1 MSGAHAALQR
11 LTQGLR
17 QHGPVL
23 LAGVAQ
29 PYLNAD
35 ENLEIVRHIKKDDSS
50 NFDELLTL
58 VWGPHF
64 DRVHALGLAAGQ
76 PAHAAHLLPALVQA
90 ADCFDALHA
99 PAQRRLRRMIL
110 RHRAHASAPHRPG

>member
-1 MSGAHAALQR
+1 MPGAHAALHW

-17 QHGPVL
+17 RHGPVL
-23 LAGVAQ
+23 LTGVEQ
-29 PYLNAD
+29 P
-35 ENLEIVRHIKKDDSS
+35 H
-50 NFDELLTL
+50 DELLTL

-99 PAQRRLRRMIL
+99 PAQRRLRRMIV
-110 RHRAHASAPHRPG
+110 RHRAAVGTPHRLG

>member
-17 QHGPVL
+17 RHGPVL

-29 PYLNAD
+29 P
-35 ENLEIVRHIKKDDSS
+35 H
-50 NFDELLTL
+50 DELLTL

>member
-1 MSGAHAALQR
+1 MPGAHDALHW

-17 QHGPVL
+17 RHGPVL
-23 LAGVAQ
+23 LMGVEQ
-29 PYLNAD
+29 P
-35 ENLEIVRHIKKDDSS
+35 H
-50 NFDELLTL
+50 DELLTL

-64 DRVHALGLAAGQ
+64 DRAHALGLAAGQ
-76 PAHAAHLLPALVQA
+76 PEHAAHLLPALIQA